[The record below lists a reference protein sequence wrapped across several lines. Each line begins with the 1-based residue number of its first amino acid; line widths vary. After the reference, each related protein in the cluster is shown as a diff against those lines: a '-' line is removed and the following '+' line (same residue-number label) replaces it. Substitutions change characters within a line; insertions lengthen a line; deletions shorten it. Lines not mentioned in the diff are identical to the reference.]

1 VAKSKSA
8 TKSSSST
15 SAVEKSQANQL
26 VQQFRAVRSEIRKV
40 TWPSREE
47 TRALTTAV
55 AIGTVVMAFF
65 LYLVDALF
73 QAVVG
78 GIVGLNI
85 AWIIGGIIIVA
96 LIGLAFLAN
105 EREA

>member
-8 TKSSSST
+8 TKSPTSSS
-15 SAVEKSQANQL
+15 VEKNQANQL
-26 VQQFRAVRSEIRKV
+26 VQQLRGVRSEIRKV
-40 TWPSREE
+40 TWPTREE

-55 AIGTVVMAFF
+55 AIGTVAMALF

-78 GIVGLNI
+78 GVVSLNI
-85 AWIIGGIIIVA
+85 AWIIGGLILVA
-96 LIGLAFLAN
+96 LIGLAFYAN
-105 EREA
+105 EKEA